1 MHSTTQ
7 DRWKIRAIL
16 FFISQSITLFGSTL
30 VQMAIVWYVT
40 LNTSSG
46 VWVAAFSVCSYLP
59 EFIISFLGGVWAD
72 RYHRKKLIIGADFT
86 IAMVTLAM
94 MLLMPY
100 ISNQTILLWALLIMS
115 ILRSLGAG
123 IQTPAVNAVIPQL
136 VPADQLMRFNGINAT
151 MQSIVRFAAPAAAGV
166 ILTIGTLRST
176 LSIDILT
183 AVLGI
188 GLLSCIFISYERKE
202 KEEAPVLADLKT
214 GISYAFSDKLIGRL
228 LIIYGLFVFLC
239 VPAGYLAGLLVS
251 RVYGDTY
258 GYLTLVELVGF
269 AGMMVGGLLMST
281 WGGFKNR
288 KATLLLGLDI
298 FGIMAILM
306 GMSTNFIFYLIL
318 MTIYGVALTTVQTAI
333 TTLLQEKTDIAM
345 QGRVFGLLGSMYSG
359 CMPIG
364 MAIFGPLADVIPLQ
378 WIMIASGIALIV
390 IAMVMRCDRQFWSV
404 PNTEK

>member
-1 MHSTTQ
+1 MHTTTQ

-364 MAIFGPLADVIPLQ
+364 MAILGPLADVIPLQ

>member
-1 MHSTTQ
+1 MHTTTQ

-333 TTLLQEKTDIAM
+333 TTLLQEKTDSAM

>member
-1 MHSTTQ
+1 MHTTTQ

-16 FFISQSITLFGSTL
+16 FFISKSITLFGSTL

-288 KATLLLGLDI
+288 KATLLLGLAI

-390 IAMVMRCDRQFWSV
+390 IAMVMRCDCQFWSV

>member
-1 MHSTTQ
+1 MHTTTQ

-100 ISNQTILLWALLIMS
+100 ISNQTILLWALLTMS

-288 KATLLLGLDI
+288 KATLLLGLAI

>member
-1 MHSTTQ
+1 MHTTTQ

-151 MQSIVRFAAPAAAGV
+151 MQSIFRFAAPAAAGV

>member
-1 MHSTTQ
+1 MHTTTQ

-59 EFIISFLGGVWAD
+59 EFMISFLGGVWAD
-72 RYHRKKLIIGADFT
+72 RYHRKKLIIGADFI

-202 KEEAPVLADLKT
+202 KEEAPVLTDLKT

-288 KATLLLGLDI
+288 KATLLLGLAI

-364 MAIFGPLADVIPLQ
+364 MAILGPLADVIPLQ

-404 PNTEK
+404 PHTEK

>member
-1 MHSTTQ
+1 MHTTTQ

-288 KATLLLGLDI
+288 KATLLLGLAI

-390 IAMVMRCDRQFWSV
+390 IAMVMRCDCQFWSV

>member
-1 MHSTTQ
+1 MHTTTQ

-100 ISNQTILLWALLIMS
+100 ISNQTILLWVLLIMS